1 MRITCVATLLLAS
14 AVPVAAN
21 DLVIERVLGP
31 EVPHKYKHPAAITE
45 LDNGDLLVAYHGG
58 SGEYQE
64 DTAVWA
70 TRLKAG
76 ETKWSAPQ
84 VIADT
89 PFHGDGNPVIWQGP
103 QGRVWLFYVVRY
115 GKTWSDSRIHCKVSQ
130 DSAQTWSDAFVL
142 AFEPGMMVRNRPIV
156 LASGDYLLPI
166 YHETGN
172 DPEHVAA
179 DSTSLFLRYSPKTLE
194 WTRTPAIRSRI
205 GNIQPGVVEL
215 APGHLICYCRRG
227 GGYDGRPDGYM
238 VYSESRDGGK
248 TWTPG
253 KDAPFPNPN
262 AAIDFLKLQSGNLLL
277 IYNNSMKA
285 RTPLTAALSTD
296 GGKTF
301 PYRRNLME
309 GPGDFAYPYAVQ
321 TRDGQLHLI
330 FTSQRRTVINR
341 ATFTERWLLDAQPVK
356 DGAKEAP

>member
-1 MRITCVATLLLAS
+1 
-14 AVPVAAN
+14 
-21 DLVIERVLGP
+21 
-31 EVPHKYKHPAAITE
+31 
-45 LDNGDLLVAYHGG
+45 
-58 SGEYQE
+58 
-64 DTAVWA
+64 
-70 TRLKAG
+70 
-76 ETKWSAPQ
+76 
-84 VIADT
+84 
-89 PFHGDGNPVIWQGP
+89 
-103 QGRVWLFYVVRY
+103 
-115 GKTWSDSRIHCKVSQ
+115 
-130 DSAQTWSDAFVL
+130 
-142 AFEPGMMVRNRPIV
+142 
-156 LASGDYLLPI
+156 
-166 YHETGN
+166 
-172 DPEHVAA
+172 
-179 DSTSLFLRYSPKTLE
+179 
-194 WTRTPAIRSRI
+194 
-205 GNIQPGVVEL
+205 
-215 APGHLICYCRRG
+215 
-227 GGYDGRPDGYM
+227 M